1 MPRQDMNTIMLDYMN
16 EKEDYEAF
24 AAKLKSLLS
33 ELLND
38 AGIQFHSIVA
48 RAKEAESLY
57 AKLSRKPYQY
67 RSLRD
72 VQDLAG
78 IRIVTYFHD
87 DVRAVAQILEDEFRI
102 DREQS
107 IDKSTLLDPNEFGYL
122 SVHYVVGLSDKR
134 LALGEYRRFEE
145 KEAEIQVRSILQ
157 HAWAEIEHDL
167 GYKNP
172 NAVPPEIKRS
182 FSRVAGLLEIADS
195 EFVNIRK
202 QLRTFEQETVERIV
216 ETPDKVSIT
225 RDNLNYYIA
234 NDVTVEKLDNAIF
247 QSDWLLDTD
256 LSTIIELTR
265 MFHYAEIRTF
275 QDLSDTL
282 DRYFNRAIQCATLL
296 PSSLLPRQGMGV
308 VYAVLAKLLAEGDD
322 QQIEFFFRRF
332 YPDLKHYD
340 EVIQELRIREE
351 PS

>member
-1 MPRQDMNTIMLDYMN
+1 MPKQDLNTIMLEYLN

-24 AAKLKSLLS
+24 ATKLKALLS
-33 ELLND
+33 ELLTE

-48 RAKEAESLY
+48 RAKEADSLY

-87 DVRAVAQILEDEFRI
+87 DVRAVAQILEDEFTI

-107 IDKSTLLDPNEFGYL
+107 IDKSTLLDSNEFGYL
-122 SVHYVVGLSDKR
+122 SIHYVVELSEKR
-134 LALGEYRRFEE
+134 LALGEYRRFAE

-182 FSRVAGLLEIADS
+182 FSRVAGLLEIADA

-202 QLRTFEQETVERIV
+202 QLRTFEQETVEQILDSP
-216 ETPDKVSIT
+216 EKVTIT

-234 NDVTVEKLDNAIF
+234 NDQTVKKLDNAIF
-247 QSDWLLDTD
+247 QSEWLLETD
-256 LSTIIELTR
+256 LSAIVELTR
-265 MFHYAEIRTF
+265 MFHYADIRTF
-275 QDLSDTL
+275 KDLSDTL
-282 DRYFNRAIQCATLL
+282 STYFTQAVQCATLL

-322 QQIEFFFRRF
+322 PQIEFFFRRF
-332 YPDLKHYD
+332 YPDLKHYEDIIQQIRAKD
-340 EVIQELRIREE
+340 ESL
-351 PS
+351 

>member
-1 MPRQDMNTIMLDYMN
+1 MPKQDMNAIMLDYLN

-24 AAKLKSLLS
+24 AAKLKQLLS
-33 ELLND
+33 ELLDN

-78 IRIVTYFHD
+78 LRIVTYFHD
-87 DVRAVAQILEDEFRI
+87 DVRAVAQILEEEFRI

-107 IDKSTLLDPNEFGYL
+107 IDKSTLLDANEFGYL

-134 LALGEYRRFEE
+134 LALGEYERYKE

-202 QLRTFEQETVERIV
+202 QLRTFEQETVERIIASPEEV
-216 ETPDKVSIT
+216 TIT

-234 NDVTVEKLDNAIF
+234 NDPTVEKLDNAIF
-247 QSDWLLDTD
+247 QSDWLLETD

-265 MFHYAEIRTF
+265 MFHYAQIRTF
-275 QDLSDTL
+275 HDLSETL
-282 DRYFNRAIQCATLL
+282 DLYFNRAVNCSALL

-308 VYAVLAKLLAEGDD
+308 VYAVLAKLLVEGDD

-340 EVIQELRIREE
+340 EIIQQLRIREE
-351 PS
+351 PT

>member
-1 MPRQDMNTIMLDYMN
+1 MPRQDMNAIMLEYVN

-24 AAKLKSLLS
+24 AEKIKELLS
-33 ELLND
+33 ELLTD

-67 RSLRD
+67 RSLQD

-87 DVRAVAQILEDEFRI
+87 DVRAVAQILEEEFTI

-107 IDKSTLLDPNEFGYL
+107 IDKSTLLDANEFGYL
-122 SVHYVVGLSDKR
+122 SVHYVVSLSENR
-134 LALGEYRRFEE
+134 LSLGEYRRFEE

-202 QLRTFEQETVERIV
+202 QLRKFERETVEQIV
-216 ETPDKVSIT
+216 ESPEKVTIT

-234 NDVTVEKLDNAIF
+234 NDKTVEKLDNAIF
-247 QSDWLLDTD
+247 QSEWLLETD
-256 LSTIIELTR
+256 LSAIVELTR
-265 MFHYAEIRTF
+265 MFHYADIRTF
-275 QDLSDTL
+275 KDLSNTL
-282 DRYFNRAIQCATLL
+282 ETYYDQATKCATLL

-308 VYAVLAKLLAEGDD
+308 VYAVLAKLLVEGDD

-340 EVIQELRIREE
+340 EVIQELRVRDE
-351 PS
+351 PI

>member
-1 MPRQDMNTIMLDYMN
+1 MPSQDMNAIMLEYLN

-33 ELLND
+33 ELLTD

-78 IRIVTYFHD
+78 LRIVTYFHD
-87 DVRAVAQILEDEFRI
+87 DVRAVARILEEEFTI

-107 IDKSTLLDPNEFGYL
+107 IDKSTLLDANEFGYL
-122 SVHYVVGLSDKR
+122 SVHYVVELSPKR
-134 LALGEYRRFEE
+134 LALGEYRRFADMD
-145 KEAEIQVRSILQ
+145 AEIQVRSILQ

-202 QLRTFEQETVERIV
+202 QLRTFEQETVERILESPEHV
-216 ETPDKVSIT
+216 TIT
-225 RDNLNYYIA
+225 RDNLNYYLAHDEI
-234 NDVTVEKLDNAIF
+234 VERLDREIF
-247 QSDWLLDTD
+247 QSDWLLETD
-256 LSTIIELTR
+256 LSTIVELTR

-275 QDLSDTL
+275 KDLSDTL
-282 DRYFNRAIQCATLL
+282 EQYFQQATRCASMV
-296 PSSLLPRQGMGV
+296 PSTLLPRQGMGV
-308 VYAVLAKLLAEGDD
+308 VYAVLAKLLSEGDD

-332 YPDLKHYD
+332 YPDLKQYD
-340 EVIQELRIREE
+340 ELVTQWRTDVDLK
-351 PS
+351 

>member
-1 MPRQDMNTIMLDYMN
+1 MPRQDMNAIMLEYVN

-24 AAKLKSLLS
+24 AEKIKELLS
-33 ELLND
+33 ELLTD

-67 RSLRD
+67 RSLQD

-87 DVRAVAQILEDEFRI
+87 DVRAVAQILEEEFTI

-107 IDKSTLLDPNEFGYL
+107 IDKSTLLDANEFGYL
-122 SVHYVVGLSDKR
+122 SVHYVVSLSENR
-134 LALGEYRRFEE
+134 LSLGEYRRFEE

-202 QLRTFEQETVERIV
+202 QLRKFERETVEQIV
-216 ETPDKVSIT
+216 ESPEKVTIT

-234 NDVTVEKLDNAIF
+234 NDKTVEKLDNAIF
-247 QSDWLLDTD
+247 QSEWLLETD
-256 LSTIIELTR
+256 LSAIVELTR
-265 MFHYAEIRTF
+265 MFHYADIRTF
-275 QDLSDTL
+275 KDLSNTL
-282 DRYFNRAIQCATLL
+282 ETYYDQATKCATLL

-308 VYAVLAKLLAEGDD
+308 VYAVLAKLLVEGDD

-340 EVIQELRIREE
+340 EVIQELRIRDE
-351 PS
+351 PI

>member
-1 MPRQDMNTIMLDYMN
+1 MLEYLN

-24 AAKLKSLLS
+24 ATKLKALLS
-33 ELLND
+33 ELLTE

-48 RAKEAESLY
+48 RAKEADSLY

-87 DVRAVAQILEDEFRI
+87 DVRAVAQILEDEFTI

-107 IDKSTLLDPNEFGYL
+107 IDKSTLLDANEFGYL
-122 SVHYVVGLSDKR
+122 SVHYVVELSEKR
-134 LALGEYRRFEE
+134 LALGEYRRFAE

-182 FSRVAGLLEIADS
+182 FSRV
-195 EFVNIRK
+195 
-202 QLRTFEQETVERIV
+202 
-216 ETPDKVSIT
+216 
-225 RDNLNYYIA
+225 
-234 NDVTVEKLDNAIF
+234 
-247 QSDWLLDTD
+247 
-256 LSTIIELTR
+256 
-265 MFHYAEIRTF
+265 
-275 QDLSDTL
+275 
-282 DRYFNRAIQCATLL
+282 
-296 PSSLLPRQGMGV
+296 
-308 VYAVLAKLLAEGDD
+308 
-322 QQIEFFFRRF
+322 
-332 YPDLKHYD
+332 
-340 EVIQELRIREE
+340 
-351 PS
+351 

>member
-1 MPRQDMNTIMLDYMN
+1 MPKQDMNAIMLEYLN

-33 ELLND
+33 ELLTE

-87 DVRAVAQILEDEFRI
+87 DVRAVAQILEDEFSI

-107 IDKSTLLDPNEFGYL
+107 IDKSTLLDANEFGYL
-122 SVHYVVGLSDKR
+122 SVHYVVGLNERR

-202 QLRTFEQETVERIV
+202 QLRTFEQETVEQIV
-216 ETPDKVSIT
+216 DSPETVTIT

-234 NDVTVEKLDNAIF
+234 NDQTVEKLDHAIF
-247 QSDWLLDTD
+247 QSDWLLETD
-256 LSTIIELTR
+256 LSTIVELTR

-275 QDLSDTL
+275 KDLNDTL
-282 DRYFNRAIQCATLL
+282 TLYFDHAKKCASLL

-308 VYAVLAKLLAEGDD
+308 VYAVLAKLLIEGDD

-332 YPDLKHYD
+332 YPDMKHYD
-340 EVIQELRIREE
+340 EVLQELRVREE
-351 PS
+351 PT